1 MSYKSLNLKIIYK
14 SLSKTDRF
22 LTKSFALGATVAV
35 FSPGLWK
42 RFFMVQAGQRQ
53 FYDGSML
60 SLVLSTLPLLL
71 LLLAVV
77 LVMAV

>member
-1 MSYKSLNLKIIYK
+1 M
-14 SLSKTDRF
+14 
-22 LTKSFALGATVAV
+22 AV
-35 FSPGLWK
+35 FSPGIWK